1 MVQDIN
7 QIKQWVGQLVG
18 AVTRTNLPLEQH
30 QAAINIGEEIIK
42 ACGGTLDA
50 PVIEA
55 SPEENTE

>member
-30 QAAINIGEEIIK
+30 QAAMKIGEEIIK

-50 PVIEA
+50 TVVEA
-55 SPEENTE
+55 SPEDNTE